1 MSCTDTP
8 TMHHH
13 RQRQRS
19 QTTGGLASSV
29 DHLRLATPA
38 TTAHTTLETTTTT
51 TTALSGE
58 TTTPSSPPCSPT
70 SRTSATSPVS
80 SPDSFLRERNGHHQ
94 KTHKTHTKMGKL
106 WSTVKHN
113 TKKVL
118 ATPHTMAAHA
128 GRRRSST
135 TPAGAQ
141 LAAEDASG
149 LQPRHLNFDADH
161 PGGGMVAGSSAE
173 GDALRLDGLGAK
185 SLQRKRAEI
194 ERMKQHTSQQLQREL
209 LKHQKQLI
217 LTSEMIAD
225 LHKTLGAL
233 RKCVSSMR
241 GTIPAQAH
249 RFDTDLAAAT
259 PDAEGSEPAGREGGE
274 AAEGAASAALGHL
287 SLAVADQ
294 DLPAVAARLADLAS
308 AAKARTAAA
317 ADAARARRR
326 SSVSSQ
332 QAKGEDLQGG
342 GGGEE
347 PDTPPELR
355 EVQGRILGLCAGVL
369 GDENASAG
377 EVSAATACLSLVGGP
392 AKARRHL
399 LSRRSR
405 TLATAAADFRGAS
418 PRDVVPSAGAYLS
431 CFLAECSGCAAD
443 CEKTFGQAGCTR
455 WSSDYMCWLCEEAGR
470 FCAELERGL
479 LGHISR
485 GGGIREVAELVVAAL
500 VESSVAGR
508 GSGISLTVVLEEKL
522 ASMLA
527 SAIGVFVP
535 RVGQDVALQATS
547 EIAQFAQL
555 LEGAGEQKVTFL
567 RSADGAGAAP
577 AAARERED
585 VVPFDGLRGST
596 GMISSTLADLLED
609 VRPLL
614 SPSLRACIS
623 SRMFFLFKQ
632 FVATISDSVR
642 RYSTFI
648 STEAKEGKGETLARR
663 REEILGNVREAADR
677 ILEVR
682 GEASMREEMRAEV
695 DGFARV
701 FSEAFCLS

>member
-1 MSCTDTP
+1 M
-8 TMHHH
+8 
-13 RQRQRS
+13 
-19 QTTGGLASSV
+19 ASSV

-80 SPDSFLRERNGHHQ
+80 SPDSFLREWNGHHQ

-241 GTIPAQAH
+241 GTVPAQAH

-259 PDAEGSEPAGREGGE
+259 PAAEGSEPAGREGGE

-347 PDTPPELR
+347 PDTPPR
-355 EVQGRILGLCAGVL
+355 AQ
-369 GDENASAG
+369 
-377 EVSAATACLSLVGGP
+377 GGP
-392 AKARRHL
+392 GADPGPVRWRARGRERL
-399 LSRRSR
+399 GRGGERSDGVPVAGGRPRQGEEAPAEQAVANPRDGGRGLSRGEPKG
-405 TLATAAADFRGAS
+405 RGAL
-418 PRDVVPSAGAYLS
+418 R
-431 CFLAECSGCAAD
+431 
-443 CEKTFGQAGCTR
+443 
-455 WSSDYMCWLCEEAGR
+455 
-470 FCAELERGL
+470 RGL
-479 LGHISR
+479 
-485 GGGIREVAELVVAAL
+485 
-500 VESSVAGR
+500 
-508 GSGISLTVVLEEKL
+508 
-522 ASMLA
+522 
-527 SAIGVFVP
+527 
-535 RVGQDVALQATS
+535 
-547 EIAQFAQL
+547 
-555 LEGAGEQKVTFL
+555 
-567 RSADGAGAAP
+567 
-577 AAARERED
+577 
-585 VVPFDGLRGST
+585 
-596 GMISSTLADLLED
+596 
-609 VRPLL
+609 PLL
-614 SPSLRACIS
+614 LPRRVLR
-623 SRMFFLFKQ
+623 
-632 FVATISDSVR
+632 VR
-642 RYSTFI
+642 R
-648 STEAKEGKGETLARR
+648 
-663 REEILGNVREAADR
+663 
-677 ILEVR
+677 
-682 GEASMREEMRAEV
+682 
-695 DGFARV
+695 
-701 FSEAFCLS
+701 